1 MSDIET
7 STTNANQYLTFTL
20 NNEVF
25 GIATGRVLEVLD
37 YTDITPVPQTPEF
50 MCGVI
55 NLRGSIVPVVDMHR
69 KFGLPASERT
79 VNSCI
84 IIVSATVDGEQTSI
98 GAVADSVRE
107 VLDLDPT
114 TIEETPRMGTRL
126 NTDFIRGVGKHNEE
140 FILLLNIDTIF
151 SADAFTATT
160 ADEAPVEEPGG

>member
-1 MSDIET
+1 MSDNET
-7 STTNANQYLTFTL
+7 NKTNANQYLSFIL
-20 NNEVF
+20 NGEVF
-25 GIATGRVLEVLD
+25 GIATDRVLEVLD

-107 VLDLDPT
+107 VLDLDPA
-114 TIEETPRMGTRL
+114 TIEDTPRMGTRL
-126 NTDFIRGVGKHNEE
+126 NTEFIRGVGKYNEE

-151 SADAFTATT
+151 SAEQLSSAAT
-160 ADEAPVEEPGG
+160 EEDPAEM

>member
-1 MSDIET
+1 MSDNET
-7 STTNANQYLTFTL
+7 KTTNLNQYLTFIL
-20 NNEVF
+20 NGEVF
-25 GIATGRVLEVLD
+25 GIATDRVLEVLD

-69 KFGLPASERT
+69 KFGLPTSERT

-107 VLDLDPT
+107 VLDLDPA
-114 TIEETPRMGTRL
+114 TIEDTPRMGTRL
-126 NTDFIRGVGKHNEE
+126 NTEFIRGVGKYNEE

-151 SADAFTATT
+151 SAEQLSSAAT
-160 ADEAPVEEPGG
+160 EEDPAEM